1 MRLLRYFLIEICC
14 ILFLLIST
22 ISPMEG
28 RRVVFQK
35 TNELNP
41 VEAARKSEK
50 PVRLGQLI
58 DVPIYCPL
66 GYELDVNNQ
75 CQEVWE

>member
-1 MRLLRYFLIEICC
+1 
-14 ILFLLIST
+14 
-22 ISPMEG
+22 MEG

-35 TNELNP
+35 TIELNP
-41 VEAARKSEK
+41 KETARKTSN
-50 PVRLGQLI
+50 PIRLGQLI
-58 DVPIYCPL
+58 DVPIYCPA